1 MAERGRTRFRLSV
14 TLALKLA
21 LVTGQRIGEVT
32 GMTLDEIDF
41 PKAVWTIPAE
51 RAKNGCEHAVPL
63 CRLALDLI
71 AEARQT
77 AINGR
82 LFRINTQRLG
92 NLLNQKRARL
102 PIRDWSAHDL
112 RRTFCTHLAMLGV
125 SPLIIGA
132 CVNHRTQTKTGV
144 TLSTYVKYDF
154 SREKRE
160 ALELWANRL
169 EGIVAGG
176 AKLVKLGR
184 RT

>member
-1 MAERGRTRFRLSV
+1 
-14 TLALKLA
+14 
-21 LVTGQRIGEVT
+21 
-32 GMTLDEIDF
+32 
-41 PKAVWTIPAE
+41 
-51 RAKNGCEHAVPL
+51 
-63 CRLALDLI
+63 
-71 AEARQT
+71 
-77 AINGR
+77 
-82 LFRINTQRLG
+82 
-92 NLLNQKRARL
+92 
-102 PIRDWSAHDL
+102 
-112 RRTFCTHLAMLGV
+112 MLGV

-154 SREKRE
+154 GREKRE